1 MVFKNY
7 ILTTLRLISAKW
19 WLSLIKVFS
28 LTSGIISFLLVWFF
42 FIDFQYFISDKNQLI
57 KSCTAE
63 NVLLLGVILLGTSIV
78 YFLVMKSQISFRQKE
93 LFFRKFYGETQGGI
107 ILILMIETSVF
118 IIISFVL
125 SLVLIDQIV
134 PYLNDITNK
143 NINLREARGGL
154 DFIMIFCFLS
164 VLGFVVGIV
173 PSLWYARNRAVDIL
187 KKL

>member
-7 ILTTLRLISAKW
+7 ILTTLRLMSASW

-28 LTSGIISFLLVWFF
+28 LTSGITSFLLVWFF
-42 FIDFQYFISDKNQLI
+42 FMDFQCFFSDKNQLI
-57 KSCTAE
+57 QSCTLE
-63 NVLLLGVILLGTSIV
+63 NVLLLAFILLGTSII

-107 ILILMIETSVF
+107 ILILMIETFVF
-118 IIISFVL
+118 IVISFLL
-125 SLVLIDQIV
+125 SLVIIDQIV
-134 PYLNDITNK
+134 PFFNKITNK
-143 NINLREARGGL
+143 NICLREMGDGI
-154 DFIMIFCFLS
+154 DFIMITCFLS
-164 VLGFVVGIV
+164 TLGFVVGIV